1 MARRKRLS
9 VCTTPGCPHLT
20 LDGKCTE
27 HKQAAEQQR
36 GSAAQRGY
44 SGKAWRAARRAVL
57 RRDPICVV
65 CKRAFATVADHW
77 PTSRRELVEQGVSD
91 PDAVSRLRGLCH
103 SCHSRETANN
113 PEQAGGWNRR

>member
-27 HKQAAEQQR
+27 HKRAAEQQR
-36 GSAAQRGY
+36 GTAAQRGY

-57 RRDPICVV
+57 RRDPICVL
-65 CKRAFATVADHW
+65 CNTAPATVADHH
-77 PTSRRELVEQGVSD
+77 PTSRRELVAMNVSD
-91 PDAVSRLRGLCH
+91 PDALYRLRGLCA
-103 SCHSRETANN
+103 SCHGKATARES
-113 PEQAGGWNRR
+113 PGGWNRRD